1 MSERLFN
8 RLKVILKSRDL
19 TYHDIA
25 QRLSVSE
32 ITVKRI
38 FSEKDCKLSRL
49 ASICRVAGIDL
60 NDLVEAEGSS
70 VPVPH
75 QLTDAQSNAL
85 AESRSLF
92 AVFLLLLNHYKPAQ
106 LMHIYNLP
114 RERMYLYLRELEE
127 LGLIVIRNHLEAEL
141 IVPGPVD
148 FVSNRILAEE
158 IRYINET
165 FVGWIFNHRN
175 EPDYE
180 FQTLSR
186 HLSRES
192 AQVLRNDLSELA
204 TKLKKLAQRDALL
217 TPENA
222 LEGFKLTAA
231 FGPTPFRK
239 LFSITN

>member
-1 MSERLFN
+1 MSEKLFT
-8 RLKVILKSRDL
+8 RLKAILKSRDL
-19 TYHDIA
+19 TYQDIA

-70 VPVPH
+70 IPVPH
-75 QLTDAQSNAL
+75 QLTDMQSNAL
-85 AESRSLF
+85 AENRSLF
-92 AVFLLLLNHYKPAQ
+92 AVFLLLLNRYKPTQ
-106 LMHIYNLP
+106 LIQIYNLP

-127 LGLIVIRNHLEAEL
+127 LGLVRIRNHLEAEL
-141 IVPGPVD
+141 TVPGPVD
-148 FVSNRILAEE
+148 FVSNRILARE
-158 IRYINET
+158 IRHINKT
-165 FVGWIFNHRN
+165 FVAWTFDHKS
-175 EPDYE
+175 EPGYE

-186 HLSRES
+186 HLSKES
-192 AQVLRNDLSELA
+192 AQILRNDLDELA
-204 TKLKKLAQRDALL
+204 TKFKKLAQRDALL
-217 TPENA
+217 TPESG

-239 LFSITN
+239 LFSVTD